1 MLQVHLTSIK
11 NSTQYMRP
19 SKHFKSYACGNY
31 RVAGSGVCLG
41 FIMISVYG
49 VLINTLYMYCRCAV
63 GVEIP
68 SLSYVVK

>member
-11 NSTQYMRP
+11 NSTRYMRP
-19 SKHFKSYACGNY
+19 SKHFKSYTCGNY

-49 VLINTLYMYCRCAV
+49 VLINTLYMYILYSEDVCSRC
-63 GVEIP
+63 GDP
-68 SLSYVVK
+68 QP